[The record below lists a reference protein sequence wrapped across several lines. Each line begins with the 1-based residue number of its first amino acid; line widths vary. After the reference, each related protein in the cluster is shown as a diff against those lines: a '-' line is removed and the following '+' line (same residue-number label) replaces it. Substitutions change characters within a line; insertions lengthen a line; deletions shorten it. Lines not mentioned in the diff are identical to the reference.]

1 MKGTLLNTATVTVGS
16 LIGLA
21 IGKLIPAEAQQIAL
35 SGLGLVVVGIG
46 IKMFLG
52 SKNVLIVAGSI
63 AIGGILGLLLH
74 IQMGLDSLAEWVRAS
89 VGGGGTF
96 SEGLVAACVLFCI
109 GPMTILGCL
118 QDGLEGKSE
127 LLALK
132 STLDGVASIFLAASL
147 GVGVLFSAV
156 FVLVVQGAITLAA
169 KPMSF
174 LQSDTTL
181 LAEFEGTGGP
191 IMVAIGLSLLEL
203 KKIPTANYLPAL
215 ILAPLTVL
223 ASRYLSS
230 RRRGEDSSSTKSEAL
245 PLQR

>member
-1 MKGTLLNTATVTVGS
+1 
-16 LIGLA
+16 
-21 IGKLIPAEAQQIAL
+21 
-35 SGLGLVVVGIG
+35 
-46 IKMFLG
+46 
-52 SKNVLIVAGSI
+52 
-63 AIGGILGLLLH
+63 
-74 IQMGLDSLAEWVRAS
+74 
-89 VGGGGTF
+89 
-96 SEGLVAACVLFCI
+96 
-109 GPMTILGCL
+109 
-118 QDGLEGKSE
+118 